1 MRFGEPTVIKKF
13 PDNCAEDYGQGNDGY
28 LQSSGLESCGDVL
41 KRWLENYEKLLSLKS
56 INQMIFLNL
65 SPLSQNLSEVQDS

>member
-1 MRFGEPTVIKKF
+1 MIKKF

>member
-1 MRFGEPTVIKKF
+1 MRFGEPTLIKKF
-13 PDNCAEDYGQGNDGY
+13 PDNCAEDYGRGNDGY

-41 KRWLENYEKLLSLKS
+41 TRWLENYEKLVSLKS

>member
-1 MRFGEPTVIKKF
+1 MRFGEPTLIKKF

-56 INQMIFLNL
+56 INQMIFLDFAV
-65 SPLSQNLSEVQDS
+65 LSQNLYKVQDS